1 MRSELEIRK
10 TAIGTFN
17 LTDGADPSFELN
29 DISKTQLLGYLKK
42 RRLIG
47 TTAEAVLE
55 QLACDQR
62 RTAVHVLIDRSL

>member
-10 TAIGTFN
+10 TAVGTFN

-29 DISKTQLLGYLKK
+29 DISEAQLFAYLKK
-42 RRLIG
+42 RKLIG

-55 QLACDQR
+55 QFDGDGR
-62 RTAVHVLIDRSL
+62 RTSVHVLIDRSL

>member
-29 DISKTQLLGYLKK
+29 DISEAQLLAYLKK
-42 RRLIG
+42 RKLIG

-55 QLACDQR
+55 QFDGDER